1 MYWYY
6 SSNTNLFF
14 LLKTVIIINKQIYVN
29 LYRFEFFI
37 TQTNQLTSRNGM

>member
-1 MYWYY
+1 
-6 SSNTNLFF
+6 
-14 LLKTVIIINKQIYVN
+14 